1 MEEKKLEFVAHGQ
14 TYLLQ
19 IPAIMGIVNC
29 TPDSFLSSSRFNE
42 EMRSNIHRWIAAGLD
57 ILDVGGQS
65 TRPGATFI
73 DPETEW
79 SRVEPVLQWIRKE
92 YPKQLISI
100 DTFHPEVARRA
111 LCMGVQIINDVS
123 AGQWIEGMWDVLK
136 DNDVPYVLMHTQGQP
151 QNMQDH
157 PSYSNVLD
165 EVISFLQNKK
175 IEIQKI
181 KPDAQIWID
190 PGFGFGKLFE
200 HNQILLQQLSAL
212 STLNCPILAGVS
224 RKKMIQTALQ
234 VSAEDSQLG
243 STLAHIMAVMK
254 GASIIRT
261 HDAMECLT
269 LKKIFNTF
277 N

>member
-14 TYLLQ
+14 MYSLQ
-19 IPAIMGIVNC
+19 IPVIMGIVNC

-42 EMRSNIHRWIAAGLD
+42 DMRSNIQQWISGGLD

-73 DPETEW
+73 DAETEW
-79 SRVEPVLQWIRKE
+79 SRVEPMLQWIRNE
-92 YPKQLISI
+92 YPHQLVSI
-100 DTFHPEVARRA
+100 DTFHPEVARKA
-111 LCMGVQIINDVS
+111 LALGVQIINDVS
-123 AGQWIEGMWDVLK
+123 AGQWVPGMWDVLK
-136 DNDVPYVLMHTQGQP
+136 DNNVPYVLMHAKGEP
-151 QNMQDH
+151 QSMQDR
-157 PSYSNVLD
+157 PTYSNVLD
-165 EVISFLQNKK
+165 EVIAFFQNKK
-175 IEIQKI
+175 NEIQKI
-181 KPDAQIWID
+181 RPGAQIWID

-234 VSAEDSQLG
+234 VSADDSQLG
-243 STLAHIMAVMK
+243 STLAHMMAVMK

>member
-1 MEEKKLEFVAHGQ
+1 MEFVAHGQ
-14 TYLLQ
+14 MYSLQ

-42 EMRSNIHRWIAAGLD
+42 DMRSNIQQWISGGLD

-73 DPETEW
+73 DAETEW
-79 SRVEPVLQWIRKE
+79 SRVEPMLQWIRNE
-92 YPKQLISI
+92 YPHQLVSI
-100 DTFHPEVARRA
+100 DTFHPEVARKA
-111 LCMGVQIINDVS
+111 LALGVQIINDVS
-123 AGQWIEGMWDVLK
+123 AGQWVPGMWDVLK
-136 DNDVPYVLMHTQGQP
+136 DNGVPYVLMHAKGEP
-151 QNMQDH
+151 KSMQDR
-157 PSYSNVLD
+157 PTYSNVLD
-165 EVISFLQNKK
+165 EVIAFFQNKK
-175 IEIQKI
+175 NEIQKI
-181 KPDAQIWID
+181 RPDAQIWID

-234 VSAEDSQLG
+234 VSADDSQLG
-243 STLAHIMAVMK
+243 STLAHMMAVMK

>member
-1 MEEKKLEFVAHGQ
+1 MKEKKLEFVAHGQ
-14 TYLLQ
+14 TYSLQ

-29 TPDSFLSSSRFNE
+29 TPDSFLSSSRFND
-42 EMRSNIHRWIAAGLD
+42 EMRSIIHQWIAGGLD

-73 DPETEW
+73 DAETEW
-79 SRVEPVLQWIRKE
+79 SRVEPVLQWIRNE

-111 LCMGVQIINDVS
+111 MAMGVQIINDVS
-123 AGQWIEGMWDVLK
+123 AGQWVTGMWDVLK
-136 DNDVPYVLMHTQGQP
+136 DNEVPYVLMHAKGEP
-151 QNMQDH
+151 QSMQDH
-157 PSYSNVLD
+157 PTYSNVLD
-165 EVISFLQNKK
+165 EVIAFFQNKK
-175 IEIQKI
+175 NEIQKF
-181 KPDAQIWID
+181 KPNAQIWID

-212 STLNCPILAGVS
+212 SKLNCPILAGVS

-234 VSAEDSQLG
+234 VSADDSQLG
-243 STLAHIMAVMK
+243 STLAHMMAVMK

-261 HDAMECLT
+261 HDALECLT